1 MEKVTS
7 KDTASG
13 ADGQEILFGV
23 HPIQEALASGKRLI
37 HKLYLLRGRNDKPVQ
52 AILKSAKDQGVAIY
66 FESRDVLDRLA
77 GSTRHQGVLGFLGAA
92 SYATLEKLLQMAQD
106 RSEPPFL
113 ILLDGV
119 EDPRNLGAII
129 RTAEAVGAHGLV
141 IPQRRAAG
149 VTAAAAR
156 AAAGAEEFLP
166 VAQVVNLTQTIQD
179 LKTRGLWIY
188 GLDEKAK
195 QVYHQ
200 TDLRGPLALIIGG
213 EGKGIRRLVLEHCDA
228 LISIPMVGRVESLNV
243 SVAAAIVL
251 YEVLRQRRK

>member
-1 MEKVTS
+1 M
-7 KDTASG
+7 
-13 ADGQEILFGV
+13 QEI
-23 HPIQEALASGKRLI
+23 
-37 HKLYLLRGRNDKPVQ
+37 
-52 AILKSAKDQGVAIY
+52 
-66 FESRDVLDRLA
+66 
-77 GSTRHQGVLGFLGAA
+77 
-92 SYATLEKLLQMAQD
+92 
-106 RSEPPFL
+106 
-113 ILLDGV
+113 
-119 EDPRNLGAII
+119 
-129 RTAEAVGAHGLV
+129 

-149 VTAAAAR
+149 ITATAAR

-200 TDLRGPLALIIGG
+200 TDLTGPLALIVGG
-213 EGKGIRRLVLEHCDA
+213 EGKGIRRLVSEHCDA

-243 SVAAAIVL
+243 SVATAVVL

>member
-1 MEKVTS
+1 MEKMTS
-7 KDTASG
+7 RDS
-13 ADGQEILFGV
+13 EILFGI
-23 HPIQEALASGKRLI
+23 HPIQEALASGQRSI
-37 HKLYLLRGRNDKPVQ
+37 HKLYLLRGRNDKPIQ

-66 FESRDVLDRLA
+66 FESREVLDRLA
-77 GSTRHQGVLGFLGAA
+77 GSSRHQGVLGLLGAA
-92 SYATLEKLLQMAQD
+92 SYATIEKLLQTAQD
-106 RSEPPFL
+106 RSEPAFL

-129 RTAEAVGAHGLV
+129 RTAEASGAHGLI

-149 VTAAAAR
+149 VTSAAAK

-166 VAQVVNLTQTIQD
+166 VAQAVNLVQTIQD

-188 GLDEKAK
+188 GLDAKAK

-200 TDLRGPLALIIGG
+200 TDLTGPLALIVGG
-213 EGKGIRRLVLEHCDA
+213 EGKGIRRLVSEHCDA
-228 LISIPMVGRVESLNV
+228 LISIPMVGHIKSLNV